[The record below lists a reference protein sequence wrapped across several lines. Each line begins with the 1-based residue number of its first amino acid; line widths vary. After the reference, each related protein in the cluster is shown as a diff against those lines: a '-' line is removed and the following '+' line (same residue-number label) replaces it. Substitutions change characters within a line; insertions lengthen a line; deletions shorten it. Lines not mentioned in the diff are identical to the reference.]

1 MPYHVKLGELYQKE
15 KIGTKVPH
23 DAYGGRERETEC
35 IKPKYKYNNNGDED
49 VMMYYRKCINVVMN
63 IQVSNFIR

>member
-1 MPYHVKLGELYQKE
+1 MPMEGE
-15 KIGTKVPH
+15 
-23 DAYGGRERETEC
+23 RERETEC
-35 IKPKYKYNNNGDED
+35 IKPRYKYNNNGYED

>member
-1 MPYHVKLGELYQKE
+1 MPMEGE
-15 KIGTKVPH
+15 
-23 DAYGGRERETEC
+23 RERETEC